1 MKTKQRKQ
9 YKLRWYNYAD
19 KKILI
24 YLRVVPS
31 SNVFEILEIDFNQ
44 LFQMIESP
52 EIQQCMIIGN
62 VEVDDKW
69 TNNEIFYDLQA

>member
-1 MKTKQRKQ
+1 MKTKQRKK

-19 KKILI
+19 KKNLI

-31 SNVFEILEIDFNQ
+31 SNVFEILETDFNQ

-52 EIQQCMIIGN
+52 EIQQCIIIGN